1 MTFENSYWNS
11 GSVFDLYRAEN
22 PERALIQPII
32 AGMVNR
38 LRPARVLDFGCG
50 DAYVERLIDSDITVD
65 LFDKNVSALE
75 QAHKLLNRPNCNVIL
90 NDDQLCSHVY
100 DCIILSFV
108 LVCVESEEEQERIL
122 KTLKGVKTEGG
133 TLIMANTHPC
143 FLQYNFAAFETS
155 FDQESFPY
163 LKEGLPYEVTIKQ
176 PDHKPSIT
184 FTDYHWTFSF
194 WVNKAIECGFDL
206 AEIVEVADRP
216 YKDLHGNDLYPPFL
230 IMNFR

>member
-11 GSVFDLYRAEN
+11 DAVFDLYRAEN

-50 DAYVERLIDSDITVD
+50 DAYVERLIDSDVKVD
-65 LFDKNVSALE
+65 LFDKNAGALE
-75 QAHKLLNRPNCNVIL
+75 EAHKLLNRPNCNVVL
-90 NDDQLCSHVY
+90 NEDELCGNAY

-108 LVCVESEEEQERIL
+108 LVCVETEEEQERIL
-122 KTLKGVKTEGG
+122 RKLKEVKTESG
-133 TLIMANTHPC
+133 TLIMVNSHPC
-143 FLQYNFAAFETS
+143 FLQYDFAAFETS
-155 FDQESFPY
+155 FDKDSFPY
-163 LKEGLPYEVTIKQ
+163 LEEGSPYQLTIKQ
-176 PDHKPSIT
+176 PSHKPSVS

-206 AEIVEVADRP
+206 EDVVEVADHS
-216 YKDLHGNDLYPPFL
+216 YKDLKGNELYPPFL